1 MLAPVRFVAVIAAV
15 IAAMA
20 WPGLASADVEADC
33 RSDQAAR
40 VVQACSELM
49 RTTGRSAADRIGFL
63 DRRSRAHVELNAIGA
78 AEADVAEIFKLDA
91 NSPVAFY
98 ARGRIRQARSETAA
112 ALADYNESHLRA
124 ADKYEPLIERGR
136 FYLRMSEFDK
146 ARADFDAA
154 LQLNATKAAPYV
166 GRALAQSGKG
176 DTSAAMRDFEQ
187 AWRVEPGNIVT
198 YLERGEV
205 RLKVGAARD
214 AQADFERVL
223 RQVPGH
229 PRATRGRTEAMAGS
243 SRSGTVATTRSAPR
257 PSTTPAPAGEAAPS
271 AIPPSPMPAAAP
283 PVTASRSIEPKRPAA
298 RAVTLES
305 RFTAA
310 MRVRQRPD
318 GRKPTARM
326 PAIPVVIVRKITGAI
341 IIFTKLMK
349 ASPKGFNSTPRSGQ
363 IKPTA
368 IPAKIASKT
377 CA

>member
-154 LQLNATKAAPYV
+154 LHLNATKAAPYV

-176 DTSAAMRDFEQ
+176 DTSAAMR
-187 AWRVEPGNIVT
+187 APPARAAGWRAASACG
-198 YLERGEV
+198 G
-205 RLKVGAARD
+205 GAAATPRVRPSRPQRRSSTTGCRRD
-214 AQADFERVL
+214 R
-223 RQVPGH
+223 
-229 PRATRGRTEAMAGS
+229 RGRPH
-243 SRSGTVATTRSAPR
+243 RSPR
-257 PSTTPAPAGEAAPS
+257 CACGRTQRGRAA
-271 AIPPSPMPAAAP
+271 
-283 PVTASRSIEPKRPAA
+283 
-298 RAVTLES
+298 
-305 RFTAA
+305 
-310 MRVRQRPD
+310 
-318 GRKPTARM
+318 
-326 PAIPVVIVRKITGAI
+326 
-341 IIFTKLMK
+341 
-349 ASPKGFNSTPRSGQ
+349 
-363 IKPTA
+363 
-368 IPAKIASKT
+368 
-377 CA
+377 